1 MALANV
7 QFEYSTNWNLKS
19 RDEYLVDRDNKD
31 VGKDVGN
38 DGSGS
43 DGGGE
48 GSYKVVGKLKKNDWF

>member
-1 MALANV
+1 MSSSFSIQQA
-7 QFEYSTNWNLKS
+7 EKLKS

-31 VGKDVGN
+31 VGKDVDN